1 MPARVV
7 VPPHYIAGVMHNRST
22 RRSAV
27 GVLLAAVLSVGVL
40 GCGGDETLEGSV
52 RITGSSTVR
61 PILSTVAGRYATEQP
76 FVTFDVDA
84 PGTADGF
91 TLFCDGLADITGA
104 SRPMNDRERQDC
116 ESSGVDWVELVVGL
130 DAIAVFTSTANPAT
144 DCLTTAQ
151 LYTVSG
157 PEAAGRTTWAAAAG
171 LAEEVASGSGAA
183 LAERGDQ
190 PLAVVGPGNE
200 SGTRATF
207 IELAIAPIAERRG
220 KAAALRADTL
230 SPSSPGLI
238 VNEVGSRPG
247 AIGFLGL
254 SSLRDTE
261 GIVTPVALD
270 GGAGCVTPSL
280 ASVADGS
287 YPLTRRL
294 FVYVA
299 REPDGSIPPV
309 TAGLVDYLLSDEGFD
324 LAEEAGA
331 LRLDDAA
338 IADVRQRWS
347 DADAR

>member
-1 MPARVV
+1 MPPRSA
-7 VPPHYIAGVMHNRST
+7 VPPRYIAGVLPIRSW
-22 RRSAV
+22 RRATAAA
-27 GVLLAAVLSVGVL
+27 LLATTLALVGSA
-40 GCGGDETLEGSV
+40 CGGDDTLEGSV

-61 PILSTVAGRYATEQP
+61 PILSTVAGRFATEQP

-130 DAIAVFTSTANPAT
+130 DAIAVFTSTTNPAT

-151 LYTVSG
+151 LYALAG
-157 PEAAGRTTWAAAAG
+157 PEAPGRTTWVDAAG
-171 LAEEVASGSGAA
+171 LAEEVESGAGAA
-183 LAERGDQ
+183 LADRGSQ
-190 PLAVVGPGNE
+190 PLVVVGPGSE

-207 IELAIAPIAERRG
+207 VELAIAPFADRRG

-230 SPSSPGLI
+230 SPSSSGLI
-238 VNEVGSRPG
+238 INEVGSRPG

-254 SSLRDTE
+254 SSLQGAE

-280 ASVADGS
+280 ASVADDT

-299 REPDGSIPPV
+299 RDPDGTIPPV
-309 TAGLVDYLLSDEGFD
+309 TAGLVDYLLSDDGFD

-331 LRLDDAA
+331 LRLDDGT
-338 IADVRQRWS
+338 IADVRRQW
-347 DADAR
+347 AEAAAR

>member
-1 MPARVV
+1 
-7 VPPHYIAGVMHNRST
+7 
-22 RRSAV
+22 V
-27 GVLLAAVLSVGVL
+27 GVLLATVLGIAAV

-61 PILSTVAGRYATEQP
+61 PILSTVAGRFATEQP

-104 SRPMNDRERQDC
+104 SRPINDRERQDC

-130 DAIAVFTSTANPAT
+130 DAIAVFTSTTNPAT

-151 LYTVSG
+151 LYALAG
-157 PEAAGRTTWAAAAG
+157 PEAQGRTTWVAAAG
-171 LAEEVASGSGAA
+171 LADEVERGAGAA
-183 LAERGDQ
+183 LEARGAQ
-190 PLAVVGPGNE
+190 PLVVVGPGIE
-200 SGTRATF
+200 SGTRPTF
-207 IELAIAPIAERRG
+207 IELAIAPLAEQRE
-220 KAAALRADTL
+220 KAAALRSDTV

-254 SSLRDTE
+254 SSLRGTE

-270 GGAGCVTPSL
+270 GGAGCVVPSL
-280 ASVADGS
+280 ASVADDT
-287 YPLTRRL
+287 YPLTRLL

-299 REPDGSIPPV
+299 LEPNGTIPPV
-309 TAGLVDYLLSDEGFD
+309 TAGLVDYLLSDEGFG

-331 LRLDDAA
+331 LRLDDAT
-338 IADVRQRWS
+338 IDDVRQRW
-347 DADAR
+347 ADAVRR

>member
-1 MPARVV
+1 MPRRSL
-7 VPPHYIAGVMHNRST
+7 VPSHYIAGVPPT
-22 RRSAV
+22 RPWRRTTTAVILTAALAVTGSA
-27 GVLLAAVLSVGVL
+27 
-40 GCGGDETLEGSV
+40 CGGDETLEGSV

-61 PILSTVAGRYATEQP
+61 PILSTVAGRFATEQP

-104 SRPMNDRERQDC
+104 SRPMDDRERQDC

-130 DAIAVFTSTANPAT
+130 DAIAVFTSTSNPAT

-151 LYTVSG
+151 LYALAG
-157 PEAAGRTTWAAAAG
+157 PEAPGRTTWADAAE
-171 LAEEVASGSGAA
+171 LADEIEPGSGSA
-183 LAERGDQ
+183 LAERGAQ
-190 PLAVVGPGNE
+190 PLVVVGPGSE

-207 IELAIAPIAERRG
+207 IELAIAPLADGRD
-220 KAAALRADTL
+220 KAAALRSDTL
-230 SPSSPGLI
+230 SPSSSGLI

-254 SSLRDTE
+254 SSLQGTE

-270 GGAGCVTPSL
+270 GGSGCVTPSL
-280 ASVADGS
+280 TSVADGS

-299 REPDGSIPPV
+299 RQADGSVPPV
-309 TAGLVDYLLSDEGFD
+309 TAGLVDYLLSDDGFD

-331 LRLDDAA
+331 LRLDDAT

-347 DADAR
+347 DAAGR